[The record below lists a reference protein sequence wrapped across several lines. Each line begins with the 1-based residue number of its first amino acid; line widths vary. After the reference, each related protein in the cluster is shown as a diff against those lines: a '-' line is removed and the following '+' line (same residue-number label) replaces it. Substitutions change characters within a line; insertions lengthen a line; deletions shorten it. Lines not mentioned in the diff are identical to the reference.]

1 MSSKVV
7 RSNPVKAF
15 FKATNRASER
25 RAMSIAE
32 KKANNRNIVAFNG
45 GMPRAYSNM
54 PVRSTKDTARSIGEK
69 RAKAQN
75 VVDYSAVRRSY
86 QPVKVVEKMW

>member
-15 FKATNRASER
+15 FKAANGASER
-25 RAMSIAE
+25 KATNIAE
-32 KKANNRNIVAFNG
+32 KRANNKNIVAFNG

-54 PVRSTKDTARSIGEK
+54 PVCSAKDTAKSIGEK
-69 RAKAQN
+69 RADALN
-75 VVDYSAVRRSY
+75 IVDYSAVRRSH
-86 QPVKVVEKMW
+86 QPVKVVEEMW